1 MAARKTESEARVVH
15 LFLSSGHNFFGHHG
29 EPAGRH
35 PIREVRKV
43 HCVAGRGLEGDRFFD
58 FKRDYKGQVTF
69 FALETHRDLARRLG
83 IRGRPCSVYR
93 RNVVTRGLD
102 LNGLIGT
109 EFELQGIRFEGT
121 GECTPCEW
129 MDQAF
134 GPGALASLEGR
145 GGLRARILTSGIL
158 RVGPAEFQPP
168 LIREKKRRPAD
179 ARRPPRS

>member
-1 MAARKTESEARVVH
+1 MGTRTTETGPRLVH

-43 HCVAGRGLEGDRFFD
+43 HCIAGRGLEGDRFFD
-58 FKRDYKGQVTF
+58 FKRDYKGQITF
-69 FALETHRDLARRLG
+69 FALETHRDLVRRLG
-83 IRGRPCSVYR
+83 LRGRACSVYR
-93 RNVVTRGLD
+93 RNVITRGVD
-102 LNGLIGT
+102 LNALIGT

-129 MDQAF
+129 MDEAF
-134 GPGALASLEGR
+134 GPGAHAALEGR

-158 RVGPAEFQPP
+158 RVGPADLPQRPAVE
-168 LIREKKRRPAD
+168 IKKRPAKG
-179 ARRPPRS
+179 RRPPRR